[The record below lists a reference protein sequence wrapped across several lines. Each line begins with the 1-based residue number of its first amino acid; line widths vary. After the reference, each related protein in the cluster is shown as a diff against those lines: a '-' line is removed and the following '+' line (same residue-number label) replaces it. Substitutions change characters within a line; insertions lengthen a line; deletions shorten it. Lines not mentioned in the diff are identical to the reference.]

1 MSVCAL
7 YLLPFGNSSN
17 SMASFLLSQ
26 PTGCNRE
33 TFYILGQA
41 GSLTRTA
48 VPRSCLGEVRWRTQ
62 NEAVDLSP
70 GLKEPDRKFMD
81 GIWNMH

>member
-1 MSVCAL
+1 MSVCSL

-48 VPRSCLGEVRWRTQ
+48 VARSCLGEVRWRIQ
-62 NEAVDLSP
+62 NKAVDLSP
-70 GLKEPDRKFMD
+70 GLKESDGKSMD
-81 GIWNMH
+81 GIRYMH

>member
-1 MSVCAL
+1 MSVSSL

-33 TFYILGQA
+33 TSYILGQA
-41 GSLTRTA
+41 GNFTRTA
-48 VPRSCLGEVRWRTQ
+48 VARSCLGEVRWRTQ
-62 NEAVDLSP
+62 NEAVDLFP
-70 GLKEPDRKFMD
+70 GLKEPDGNSVE
-81 GIWNMH
+81 GIWYMH